1 MPTRTA
7 METLDHWTAIA
18 LESYWKNQI
27 KEAQEA
33 NNTGCTEIEETPEF

>member
-7 METLDHWTAIA
+7 METLDYWTKIA

-33 NNTGCTEIEETPEF
+33 NNTGFTEQEETSEF